1 MLGFRLSGGS
11 AEEAD
16 DSLQPDPKNMKRN
29 SEKMKD
35 ILNIE
40 DRIYGNKEISDP
52 LALEI
57 INSNSFQRLKG
68 IDQAGWP
75 PLWEKENFPMGEF
88 DHSRF
93 AHSIGVY
100 SLLGDFGASREEK
113 IAGLVHDVSHS
124 AFSHTID
131 YVLKQGSPENQSH
144 QDSFHEE
151 YISKTDIPEILKKY
165 GIDLEYIL
173 DDRNFPL
180 KEKDLPDLCA
190 DRIDYSL
197 RTAVLFDEISQKEA
211 QEILSNL
218 KIIDNKWIFSN
229 YQFARQYADLFE
241 KLNRV
246 YYSGFSTAI
255 MFQAVAD
262 YLKYALDKKYI
273 QESNLYL
280 TDKEVIEKI
289 NNNLKKDKILEK
301 LWMRMSDKKYF
312 ENNPDD
318 FDVEVICKSR
328 VVDPLCLDK
337 DTVRRVSEID
347 PLWLEVISRE
357 SKPKRH
363 YLKYKI

>member
-1 MLGFRLSGGS
+1 M
-11 AEEAD
+11 E
-16 DSLQPDPKNMKRN
+16 RN
-29 SEKMKD
+29 LEKMED
-35 ILNIE
+35 ILTIK
-40 DRIYGNKEISDP
+40 DRIYGNKEIGDP

-75 PLWEKENFPMGEF
+75 PLWEKENFPMGKF

-131 YVLKQGSPENQSH
+131 YVLKQGSPEKQSH

-151 YISKTDIPEILKKY
+151 YISKTDIPKILKKY
-165 GIDLEYIL
+165 GIDLGYIL
-173 DDRNFPL
+173 DDSNFPL

-197 RTAVLFDEISQKEA
+197 RTAVLFDEINQKEA
-211 QEILSNL
+211 QEILSSL
-218 KIIDNKWIFSN
+218 KIINNKWIFLD
-229 YQFARQYADLFE
+229 YQSARKYAELFE

-262 YLKYALDKKYI
+262 YLKCALDKKYI
-273 QESNLYL
+273 QESDLYL
-280 TDKEVIEKI
+280 TDKEVVEKI
-289 NNNLKKDKILEK
+289 NNNLREDKILKK

-328 VVDPLCLDK
+328 AVDPLCLDK
-337 DTVRRVSEID
+337 NAIKRVSEINTG
-347 PLWLEVISRE
+347 WLEVISRE

>member
-1 MLGFRLSGGS
+1 MERSF
-11 AEEAD
+11 
-16 DSLQPDPKNMKRN
+16 
-29 SEKMKD
+29 EKKQE
-35 ILNIE
+35 ILAVE
-40 DRIYGNKEISDP
+40 DRIYGKKEISDP

-57 INSNSFQRLKG
+57 ISSDSFQRLKG

-75 PLWEKENFPMGEF
+75 PLWEKENFPMGKF

-93 AHSIGVY
+93 THSLGVY
-100 SLLGDFGASREEK
+100 FLLGDFGTSREER

-131 YVLKQGSPENQSH
+131 YVLKQGSPEKQSH
-144 QDSFHEE
+144 QDSFHKE
-151 YISKTDIPEILKKY
+151 YISKTDIPEIFKKH
-165 GIDLEYIL
+165 GIDLKYIL
-173 DDRNFPL
+173 DDSNFPL

-197 RTAVLFDEISQKEA
+197 RTAVLFDELSQKEA
-211 QEILSNL
+211 QEIIGSL

-229 YQFARQYADLFE
+229 YQSARQYANLFE

-246 YYSGFSTAI
+246 YYSGLSTAI

-273 QESNLYL
+273 QENELYL

-289 NNNLKKDKILEK
+289 NDNLKEDKILAK
-301 LWMRMSDKKYF
+301 LWARMNDKKYF
-312 ENNPDD
+312 ENNPND
-318 FDVEVICKSR
+318 FDVEIICKSR
-328 VVDPLCLDK
+328 VVDPLCFDK
-337 DTVRRVSEID
+337 DEIKRVSEVD
-347 PLWLEVISRE
+347 PTWKEIISRE
-357 SKPKRH
+357 SKPKKY